1 MREFVAGVLEHMAYI
16 ALALIVEEAVR
27 GGVDVAEVLG
37 AEGLDHVAGLVVE
50 FAEIVR
56 MRLDLDAQALA
67 LDDRQQLFH
76 GAEPHAVA
84 DLLLVRIA
92 GELRVDD
99 GNTHV
104 DGNLDH
110 LLPVGDGHLALLL
123 GRAGPAVDADKGRDL
138 NARLLECLAVFLFT
152 LLGEQRMLV
161 EGIDPRM
168 RGLLNVF
175 VTPVS
180 NLVDEVIDAHLF
192 GQYIN
197 IECDFHGKPSSS
209 SNTIK

>member
-37 AEGLDHVAGLVVE
+37 AEGLDHVAGLIVE

-99 GNTHV
+99 GDTHV
-104 DGNLDH
+104 DGNLNH
-110 LLPVGDGHLALLL
+110 LFPVGDGHLALLL
-123 GRAGPAVDADKGRDL
+123 SRAGPAVDADKG
-138 NARLLECLAVFLFT
+138 
-152 LLGEQRMLV
+152 
-161 EGIDPRM
+161 
-168 RGLLNVF
+168 
-175 VTPVS
+175 
-180 NLVDEVIDAHLF
+180 
-192 GQYIN
+192 
-197 IECDFHGKPSSS
+197 
-209 SNTIK
+209 